1 MTKVK
6 NSFYT
11 NFITLINFF
20 KQKLIFGGSTPSE
33 LPKMK
38 FNKLNKNTKAA
49 VNEKDK
55 LNNKNYV
62 EIIDVE
68 YNKTVFKSKSKISKY
83 FKK

>member
-1 MTKVK
+1 MSKDK
-6 NSFYT
+6 KSFYT

-33 LPKMK
+33 LPKLK
-38 FNKLNKNTKAA
+38 FDKLNQNKTATVNKN
-49 VNEKDK
+49 DK

-62 EIIDVE
+62 ETIDID
-68 YNKTVFKSKSKISKY
+68 YNKTVSKSKSKISKY